1 MLILGIETSCDDT
14 AMAVLEVK
22 SNKTKAIRVLSSVIS
37 SQLKI
42 HAAYGGIVPNL
53 AAREH
58 SKNLKPVLECV
69 LKEADLTMEQID
81 LIAVTSGPGLIP
93 SLLVGT
99 AFAKALAY
107 KHNKPIVGTNHIA
120 GHIYSNWLRPVGVSS
135 KLQITSSK
143 KDWPILNLIVSG
155 GHTEL
160 ILMSGHGKYKRLG
173 QTRDDAVGEAFDKV
187 ARMLGFGFPGGPAIA
202 RLAEQWKFEAPNS
215 KSQTKEPKIKL
226 PRPMIHSKDF
236 DFSFSG
242 LKTAVFYLLR
252 DWGKARVKLTDQL
265 RAAVCYEFQNAVIE
279 VLVAKTLRA
288 AEKHKVKTIA
298 LAGGVSANK
307 ALRQTLTNNAK
318 KLGIKTLV
326 PEMIYTMDNAAMI
339 ALAGYMAYISKKK
352 KAKSKKGKADSSR
365 RNSWQRVQA
374 DANWEIV

>member
-22 SNKTKAIRVLSSVIS
+22 SNKTKEIKVLTSVIS
-37 SQLKI
+37 SQLKT
-42 HAAYGGIVPNL
+42 HAAFGGIVPNL

-58 SKNLKPVLECV
+58 SKNLAPVLECV
-69 LKEADLTMEQID
+69 LKETNLTMEQID

-107 KHNKPIVGTNHIA
+107 KYNKPIIGTNHIA
-120 GHIYSNWLRPVGVSS
+120 GHIYSNWLKPIGISS
-135 KLQITSSK
+135 KLPSFAKASAGKQNSK
-143 KDWPILNLIVSG
+143 LFPTLNLVVSG

-160 ILMSGHGKYKRLG
+160 ILMTGHGKYKRLG

-187 ARMLGFGFPGGPAIA
+187 ARLLGLGFPGGPAVSA
-202 RLAEQWKFEAPNS
+202 LADKVKS
-215 KSQTKEPKIKL
+215 KKPKEKVNL
-226 PRPMIHSKDF
+226 PRPMLHSKDF

-252 DWGKARVKLTDQL
+252 DWGKAGVKLTDPL
-265 RAAVCYEFQNAVIE
+265 RAAVCHEFQKAVTE
-279 VLVAKTLRA
+279 VLVTKTLHA
-288 AEKHKVKTIA
+288 AEKYKVKTIA

-307 ALRQTLTNNAK
+307 LLGRTLTECGE

-339 ALAGYMAYISKKK
+339 ALAGYIAYVSKKV
-352 KAKSKKGKADSSR
+352 KAKDRKEGADLSR
-365 RNSWQRVQA
+365 RNSWQRVKA

>member
-22 SNKTKAIRVLSSVIS
+22 SNKTKEIKVLTSVIS
-37 SQLKI
+37 SQLKT
-42 HAAYGGIVPNL
+42 HATYGGIVPNL

-58 SKNLKPVLECV
+58 SKNLAPVLECV
-69 LKEADLTMEQID
+69 LKETNLTMEQVD

-107 KHNKPIVGTNHIA
+107 KYNKPIIGTNHIA
-120 GHIYSNWLRPVGVSS
+120 GHIASNWLAPVGRIYNFQFSIS
-135 KLQITSSK
+135 NQF
-143 KDWPILNLIVSG
+143 PMLNLIVSG

-160 ILMSGHGKYKRLG
+160 ILMTGHGKYKRLG

-187 ARMLGFGFPGGPAIA
+187 ARMLGLGFPGGPAISA
-202 RLAEQWKFEAPNS
+202 LADKV
-215 KSQTKEPKIKL
+215 KSNKTKEIIKL
-226 PRPMIHSKDF
+226 PRPMLHDKTL

-252 DWGKARVKLTDQL
+252 DWGKVGTKLTDQL
-265 RAAVCYEFQNAVIE
+265 RAAVCHEFQNAVVE
-279 VLVAKTLRA
+279 VLVTKTLNA
-288 AEKHKVKTIA
+288 AEKYKVKTIA

-307 ALRQTLTNNAK
+307 ALRQTLTEEAK
-318 KLGIKTLV
+318 KLKIKTLI

-339 ALAGYMAYISKKK
+339 ALAGYIAYVSKKV
-352 KAKSKKGKADSSR
+352 KAKDRKEGADSSR
-365 RNSWQRVQA
+365 RNSWQRVEA

>member
-22 SNKTKAIRVLSSVIS
+22 SNKTKEIKVLTSVIS
-37 SQLKI
+37 SQLKT
-42 HAAYGGIVPNL
+42 HAPYGGIVPNL

-69 LKEADLTMEQID
+69 LKETGLSMEQVN

-107 KHNKPIVGTNHIA
+107 KYNKPIIGTNHIA
-120 GHIYSNWLRPVGVSS
+120 GHIYSNWLEPV
-135 KLQITSSK
+135 LSK
-143 KDWPILNLIVSG
+143 KEKTKRQKDKPALNDRKIFPILNLIVSG

-160 ILMSGHGKYKRLG
+160 ILMSGHDKYKRLG

-187 ARMLGFGFPGGPAIA
+187 ARLLGLGFPGGPAVSA
-202 RLAEQWKFEAPNS
+202 LADKFEAPNS
-215 KSQTKEPKIKL
+215 KSEIKL
-226 PRPMIHSKDF
+226 PRPMLHDKTL

-252 DWGKARVKLTDQL
+252 DWEKAGVKLTDQL
-265 RAAVCYEFQNAVIE
+265 RSAVCYEFQNAVTE
-279 VLVAKTLRA
+279 VLVTKTLRA
-288 AEKHKVKTIA
+288 AEKYKVKTIA

-307 ALRQTLTNNAK
+307 LLRQTLTEGGE

-326 PEMIYTMDNAAMI
+326 PEMIYTTDNAAMI
-339 ALAGYMAYISKKK
+339 ALAGYIAYLGKKE
-352 KAKSKKGKADSSR
+352 KADSSR
-365 RNSWQRVQA
+365 RNSWQRVKA
-374 DANWEIV
+374 DANWEIVWT